1 MGGAS
6 LLHKVEDLLAQ
17 TWLKSVAVPKPRR
30 GTGGIEDFPLRDL
43 LSVIFGKTFLRYER
57 SDIASCLILC
67 TGVTDA
73 VVVAGPSE
81 QPPPTEPGAAT
92 THSRSQVI
100 QETAAKLR
108 QRNSLAIHSQP
119 GSCSGSQS
127 LGRWRPPTA
136 SSTRNEY
143 FETTICI
150 N

>member
-1 MGGAS
+1 MGGES
-6 LLHKVEDLLAQ
+6 LLHKVEDPLAR

-43 LSVIFGKTFLRYER
+43 LSVRVGKTFLRYER

-67 TGVTDA
+67 SNGVTAA
-73 VVVAGPSE
+73 VVVAAGPSE

-108 QRNSLAIHSQP
+108 QRNSLAIQSQLP
-119 GSCSGSQS
+119 GCD
-127 LGRWRPPTA
+127 RPGTLATA
-136 SSTRNEY
+136 
-143 FETTICI
+143 ICE
-150 N
+150 